1 MEFDNYGNEKN
12 YENLPKVDGKK
23 KKEEEKKKKEK
34 EKEETSS
41 KDGNNEKQLEIK
53 IKMELNKEKDEIYK
67 VYELSDNRLAVE
79 LENSI
84 KIYSLKTFH
93 LLTEINHDNV
103 NNSME
108 LKNKDIAITC
118 YRIVYFYKL
127 SGNNYINHLQLEEK
141 NKKRIYEIYEL
152 KNDNLI
158 LCFRSDLEIYKK
170 EKEEYKFLT
179 KFELNETVGK
189 IQEIKTNQLFLF
201 LLSRSG
207 TYATADYSPYYLQIL
222 NIDTKEDLLLN
233 EGCFSRYDNDSIYYG
248 CNLLLKNNKYLFAR
262 YAGSFC
268 IFNIEDDNIKNYKC
282 IYRIKNIK
290 LLEYF
295 PSGNVS
301 FCDYDYDDGFIILSS
316 KGIYKY
322 DEIANK
328 IILKQKFTIDIENII
343 DIIKLKNNNF
353 IIYNKN
359 EIFLI
364 NNY

>member
-1 MEFDNYGNEKN
+1 MEFDNYENEN
-12 YENLPKVDGKK
+12 YENLL
-23 KKEEEKKKKEK
+23 KENGKKKEK
-34 EKEETSS
+34 EKKETYS
-41 KDGNNEKQLEIK
+41 KDGNNEKHFEVKFQINLK
-53 IKMELNKEKDEIYK
+53 KEKDEIYK

-84 KIYSLKTFH
+84 KIYSLKTLQ

-108 LKNKDIAITC
+108 LKNQDIAIVS

-127 SGNNYINHLQLEEK
+127 SGNNYINYLKLEEK
-141 NKKRIYEIYEL
+141 SQKRIYEIYEL
-152 KNDNLI
+152 KNENLI
-158 LCFRSDLEIYKK
+158 LCFRSGLEIYQK
-170 EKEEYKFLT
+170 EKEEYKFLKT
-179 KFELNETVGK
+179 FKLHETVGK

-201 LLSRSG
+201 LHSRSG

-222 NIDTKEDLLLN
+222 NIDTKENLLLC
-233 EGCFSRYDNDSIYYG
+233 EGCFSRYDNKSIYYG
-248 CNLLLKNNKYLFAR
+248 CNLLVKNKQYLYAR

-268 IFNIEDDNIKNYKC
+268 IFNIEDDNIKNNKC
-282 IYRIKNIK
+282 IYKIKNIK

-295 PSGNVS
+295 PSDNVS
-301 FCDYDYDDGFIILSS
+301 FCGYDCDDEFIILSS

-328 IILKQKFTIDIENII
+328 IILKQKFIIGIENII

-353 IIYNKN
+353 IIYKKN
-359 EIFLI
+359 EIFFI